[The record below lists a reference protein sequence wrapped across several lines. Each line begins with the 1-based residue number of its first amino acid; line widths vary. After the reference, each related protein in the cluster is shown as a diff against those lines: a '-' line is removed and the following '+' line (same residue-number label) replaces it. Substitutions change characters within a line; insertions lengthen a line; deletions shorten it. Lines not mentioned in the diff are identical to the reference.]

1 MKRMSKR
8 YYTRRQS
15 TETSVQFCEAS
26 APLFSEGA
34 RLIRLPDSE
43 HIGRSAVSPSS
54 SPPEFGGMFGKE
66 GSNPTWKESLED
78 PWSLLYSHKV
88 WLRRIVD
95 NARFAKDVRA
105 EWEKPTYWK

>member
-1 MKRMSKR
+1 
-8 YYTRRQS
+8 
-15 TETSVQFCEAS
+15 
-26 APLFSEGA
+26 
-34 RLIRLPDSE
+34 
-43 HIGRSAVSPSS
+43 
-54 SPPEFGGMFGKE
+54 MFGKE